1 MRFLITGANGFL
13 GKAIK
18 RNLDTSG
25 HSYLSVSHEEIGS
38 DIALKN
44 NYMIEKI
51 RGFKPEVL
59 IHSAWNVNHINWR
72 ATVSNEKFIIDS
84 INFFRH
90 IIPLGLK
97 KIIGIG
103 SCYEYEPST
112 ERISESSFLSYK
124 YQYAIDK
131 HHMREQMFEL
141 SSESNI
147 ESVWARVFHLYGPGD
162 HLSHLIPTLI
172 EAKKKNASVSLQNPD
187 TPINY
192 LHVYDAAEAIIT
204 LGITK
209 TAANSIFN
217 LSSEFLISPSQITS
231 KLHNINLEIND
242 VYFHERSRHL
252 EPFYWADISKIIDLG
267 WKPERRFNNE
277 LMKLIS
283 R

>member
-1 MRFLITGANGFL
+1 MRFLISGANGFL

-18 RNLDTSG
+18 QNLDTSG
-25 HSYLSVSHEEIGS
+25 HTYLTVLHEEIGS
-38 DIALKN
+38 KMSPKN

-51 RGFKPEVL
+51 RNFKPEAL
-59 IHSAWNVNHINWR
+59 IHSAWNVNHVNWK
-72 ATVSNEKFIIDS
+72 ATLSNEKFILDS
-84 INFFRH
+84 INFFKQ

-112 ERISESSFLSYK
+112 ELISESSSLSYK

-131 HHMREQMFEL
+131 HYMREQIFKL

-147 ESVWARVFHLYGPGD
+147 ESVWVRVFNLYGPGD

-172 EAKKKNASVSLQNPD
+172 EAKKKNTTVLLQNPD

-192 LHVYDAAEAIIT
+192 LHVHDAAEAIIKF
-204 LGITK
+204 GISK
-209 TAANSIFN
+209 TTSNSIFN
-217 LSSEFLISPSQITS
+217 LSSEFLVTPSQITS
-231 KLHNINLEIND
+231 KLHSANLEIENT
-242 VYFHERSRHL
+242 YFHGSSRHL
-252 EPFYWADISKIIDLG
+252 QPFYWADISKIMDFG
-267 WKPERRFNNE
+267 WKPERIFNNE

-283 R
+283 M